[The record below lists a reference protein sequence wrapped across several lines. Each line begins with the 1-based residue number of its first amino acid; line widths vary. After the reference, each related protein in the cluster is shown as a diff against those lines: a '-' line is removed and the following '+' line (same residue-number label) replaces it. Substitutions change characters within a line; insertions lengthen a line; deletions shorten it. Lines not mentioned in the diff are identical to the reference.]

1 MESYTVTNQLF
12 QFMVTGLTIGAIY
25 AMVAIG
31 FNIIY
36 NVTEIINL
44 AQGEFVMVGGLV
56 MVFVHVSLGLPLIM
70 AFVVTVVAV
79 TVLGMVLDRMAIR
92 PIRQPSVMAL
102 IIATVAASMIIKGSA
117 MLIWGKNPYDLP
129 AFSGRVPI
137 DLGGVVLQSQYLWV
151 IGFLVLIAIALAL
164 FFNRS
169 IWGKAMR
176 ACADNADAARLVGI
190 NVQRMVLLAFAL
202 SAAIG
207 AVAGITL
214 TPIALMDYDR
224 GAMLAIKGFGA
235 AILGGLGSFSGAIIG
250 GLILG
255 LIESFGAGLF
265 LSGYKDAYALMVLLI
280 VLFIRPSGIM
290 GSLELAKFKRF

>member
-1 MESYTVTNQLF
+1 MESYTLTNQMF

-151 IGFLVLIAIALAL
+151 IGFLVLIAVALAL

-190 NVQRMVLLAFAL
+190 NVQAMVLLAFAL

-265 LSGYKDAYALMVLLI
+265 LSGYKDAYALTVLLI